1 MISLQNIAF
10 AYPHSQ
16 PILEDV
22 NMVLGTGSFHFL
34 TGPSGSGK
42 TSLLNLLA
50 LTAKPTR
57 GAITMND
64 TLVSSL
70 SREGLPKFRRKIGVV
85 SQAYDLLAHM
95 TIAENIAL
103 PLRVAGESSAE
114 IAPKVREMLEWIGLI
129 QYKHAYPDVL
139 SGGQRQRVAI
149 ARAVI
154 TRPHLLLA
162 DEPTGS
168 LDPTLSHR
176 FIYLFEALNQ
186 MGTTVLIAT
195 HDEHLI
201 SLFQYPVLKLVDG
214 RILT

>member
-1 MISLQNIAF
+1 
-10 AYPHSQ
+10 
-16 PILEDV
+16 LEDV
-22 NMVLGTGSFHFL
+22 NLVLGTGSFHFL

-50 LTAKPTR
+50 LTAKPVR
-57 GAITMND
+57 GQITMND
-64 TLVSSL
+64 TVINRLP
-70 SREGLPKFRRKIGVV
+70 REALPKYRRKIGVV

-103 PLRVAGESSAE
+103 PLKVAGESPAE
-114 IAPKVREMLEWIGLI
+114 IAPKVEEMLEWIGLI
-129 QYKHAYPDVL
+129 NYRDAYPDVL

-154 TRPHLLLA
+154 TKPHLLLA

-168 LDPTLSHR
+168 LDPALAHR

-201 SLFQYPVLKLVDG
+201 SLFDYPVLKLADG
-214 RILT
+214 RIVP

>member
-1 MISLQNIAF
+1 MLPA
-10 AYPHSQ
+10 
-16 PILEDV
+16 
-22 NMVLGTGSFHFL
+22 GSFHFI
-34 TGPSGSGK
+34 TGPSGAGK

-50 LTAKPTR
+50 LTARPIR
-57 GAITMND
+57 GTITMNE
-64 TLVSSL
+64 TVVSKL
-70 SREGLPKFRRKIGVV
+70 TRESLPKYRRRIGVV
-85 SQAYDLLAHM
+85 SQAYDLLSHM

-103 PLRVAGESSAE
+103 PLKVAGETPAQ
-114 IAPKVREMLEWIGLI
+114 IAPKVDEMLEWMELSH
-129 QYKHAYPDVL
+129 YKHTYPDVL

-154 TRPHLLLA
+154 TKPQLLLA

-168 LDPTLSHR
+168 LDPTLAHR

-201 SLFQYPVLKLVDG
+201 SLFQYPVLKLADG
-214 RILT
+214 RIIA